1 MLLKNNQGIIHK
13 PFSKHTVTSFLEN
26 KQTRPM
32 KNVTSNRIIVSRSH
46 AGKVKNL
53 IEKKMAIKADIIPA
67 GGAGYKTMSLLEKN
81 ADLYLHSTIIK
92 KWDICAPNAIL
103 NNLGGRLSSRNGKQI
118 DYSTDK
124 EVVVNG
130 IIAAL
135 DNYDLYLDTFK
146 ENN

>member
-1 MLLKNNQGIIHK
+1 
-13 PFSKHTVTSFLEN
+13 
-26 KQTRPM
+26 
-32 KNVTSNRIIVSRSH
+32 
-46 AGKVKNL
+46 
-53 IEKKMAIKADIIPA
+53 
-67 GGAGYKTMSLLEKN
+67 MSLLENN
-81 ADLYLHSTIIK
+81 ADLYLHSTKIK